1 MSKSTAMAALLKDE
15 CVPERSQR
23 PKHKQ
28 TEESKQATINE
39 NSDSNRPLIELLQGT
54 TAFGTSA
61 SFNDSNMA
69 VIYDKDKP
77 DSIHL
82 GSNTMSNVDNNR
94 NYADL
99 IDDIDI
105 EERIS
110 AAKEQWNSLPRPDTP
125 VASTPPMTAVDGE
138 NVTFDETN
146 GQKVMLRLIF
156 SYEDGGMLIGKN
168 GRHIT
173 KLKEITTASWFITGN
188 SPNNVDR
195 IVVIRGTADEVTHA
209 IHALALHMNEQTKHS
224 TRHPTLRFLFPT
236 KSIGAII
243 GPSGS
248 HVEKKRNELGILW
261 LHAHQNSIP
270 FTQERILEVSGPATA
285 LKATVAWLVCTT
297 ISGLEIQQQTSTL
310 YMPTRNGLQQLL
322 QKERRSGTSE
332 QGNAYR
338 ISAAE
343 SDSSYVHTGRKRSS
357 SAFGVDTYKPTP
369 SDTHWSAKRKRPRY
383 ASDSTNGRVHEAD
396 HSKCLMNSRRRS
408 SPMLLTSSSSS
419 SSNTGSRRDK
429 DTRTEKIV
437 IPDTIAGP
445 LIGRSGSNLESLRE
459 RSGANISISP
469 RVHNMPDRIVTVA
482 GKFHEVNCACKLI
495 KGFMRNF
502 DKPSP

>member
-1 MSKSTAMAALLKDE
+1 MSFGETNRIRQL
-15 CVPERSQR
+15 
-23 PKHKQ
+23 
-28 TEESKQATINE
+28 
-39 NSDSNRPLIELLQGT
+39 SDPAIAEDVLYGARLPQ
-54 TAFGTSA
+54 GTSA
-61 SFNDSNMA
+61 SFNDSSMA

-82 GSNTMSNVDNNR
+82 GTTTMSKVDNNR
-94 NYADL
+94 SYDDL
-99 IDDIDI
+99 IVDVDN
-105 EERIS
+105 EECMS
-110 AAKEQWNSLPRPDTP
+110 AVKEQWNSLPRPDTP
-125 VASTPPMTAVDGE
+125 VASTPPMTAVDSE
-138 NVTFDETN
+138 NATFDEAT

-173 KLKEITTASWFITGN
+173 KLKEMTSASWFITGN
-188 SPNNVDR
+188 NPNNVDR

-243 GPSGS
+243 GPNGS
-248 HVEKKRNELGILW
+248 HVEKKRNELGIVW

-270 FTQERILEVSGPATA
+270 FTQERILEISGPTAA
-285 LKATVAWLVCTT
+285 LKTTVAWLVCTT
-297 ISGLEIQQQTSTL
+297 ISDLATLQQTSTL

-322 QKERRSGTSE
+322 QKERRPATSE
-332 QGNAYR
+332 QNSAYR
-338 ISAAE
+338 ISAGE
-343 SDSSYVHTGRKRSS
+343 SDSSYAHTGRKRSS

-369 SDTHWSAKRKRPRY
+369 NDAHLTSKRKRPRY
-383 ASDSTNGRVHEAD
+383 ASDGNNSRVHEVD
-396 HSKCLMNSRRRS
+396 RSKCLMNSRRRS

-419 SSNTGSRRDK
+419 TSSNTGSRREK
-429 DTRTEKIV
+429 NAHTEKII

-482 GKFHEVNCACKLI
+482 GKLHEVSCACKLI

-502 DKPSP
+502 DQPSP